1 MLRQAFREIERAR
14 PTDIMF
20 EVIIKL
26 GAKAR
31 VHLGCVISLLDL
43 ENKRHEGLGDKGPAI
58 GTKVTAQIGLLVFKH
73 DGFYGSVVA
82 SRSSASRT
90 A

>member
-14 PTDIMF
+14 PSHIMF

-31 VHLGCVISLLDL
+31 VRLGRAVGLLDL
-43 ENKRHEGLGDKGPAI
+43 ENKRHQGLGDEAAAI
-58 GTKVTAQIGLLVFKH
+58 GTEMAILVGTA
-73 DGFYGSVVA
+73 A
-82 SRSSASRT
+82 
-90 A
+90 